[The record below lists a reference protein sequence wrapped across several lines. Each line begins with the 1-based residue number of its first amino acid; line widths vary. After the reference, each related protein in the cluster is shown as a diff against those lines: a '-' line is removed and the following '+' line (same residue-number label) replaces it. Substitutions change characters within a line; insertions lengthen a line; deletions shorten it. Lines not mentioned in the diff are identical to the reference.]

1 MRCKKDTTKNDRWTV
16 KCVCGWLKL
25 LQTCTGGG
33 ESSPNRPTTTVKLF
47 GRVFWTVFTV
57 NSPFHHP
64 VPHYYD
70 HDHYVLC
77 VVFWKLYGNRPGNVN
92 ILSLHIQRRW
102 QWLYVS
108 CGSVAHHLMAVLCC
122 WEVELFDQ
130 LRSFSFAKIVP
141 NFLDNLKK
149 TKLLCC
155 EEWTFTKVIILNI
168 GKKSSFDSI
177 FV

>member
-122 WEVELFDQ
+122 WEVELVFTIRPTSVFFVRQD
-130 LRSFSFAKIVP
+130 RSELS
-141 NFLDNLKK
+141 
-149 TKLLCC
+149 
-155 EEWTFTKVIILNI
+155 
-168 GKKSSFDSI
+168 G
-177 FV
+177 